1 MPIFDFRCKNCGTVV
16 KDVYFQ
22 RWEVGGEVDDL
33 MCKKCKGTEFEK
45 LPSFSSV
52 RIK

>member
-1 MPIFDFRCKNCGTVV
+1 MPIFDFKCKGCGKVM

-22 RWEVGGEVDDL
+22 RWAVDGEVDDL
-33 MCKKCKGTEFEK
+33 KCTKCKGTEFEK
-45 LPSFSSV
+45 LPSFGSV